1 MIKGFVDNAPF
12 ININPSF
19 TFPLIKDLLIHEDIF
34 SPIIVLG
41 KMLERFNIAR
51 IYRVFKWIKSLFKSN
66 KIFP

>member
-41 KMLERFNIAR
+41 KMLGRD
-51 IYRVFKWIKSLFKSN
+51 LML
-66 KIFP
+66 